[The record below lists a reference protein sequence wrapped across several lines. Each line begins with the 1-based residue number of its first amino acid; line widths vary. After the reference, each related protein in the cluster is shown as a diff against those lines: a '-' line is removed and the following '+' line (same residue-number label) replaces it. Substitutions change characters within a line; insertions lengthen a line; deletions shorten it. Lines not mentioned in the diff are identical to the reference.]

1 MALKQSHGLEETG
14 SHSNCVLCGILDGI
28 LAEKE
33 DTGEKASENQGKSA
47 RYLHCFNASILVLT
61 AVQWLC
67 RMVTLGTLD
76 SPGYGTC

>member
-14 SHSNCVLCGILDGI
+14 SHSNCMLCGILDGI
-28 LAEKE
+28 LAENE
-33 DTGEKASENQGKSA
+33 DTGGKASENQQKSA
-47 RYLHCFNASILVLT
+47 RYSHCFNASILVLT

-67 RMVTLGTLD
+67 RMVTLGTLG